1 MRFRLSLILAAAFVM
16 VIVAQAP
23 AQDSNYA
30 AQTLQNLNAQLRD
43 IQDQEA
49 ELKIRLEQLDF
60 DLKPENIDRF
70 FNGFGSTRPE
80 ELRKS
85 RRDQLQIE
93 KNRLVAKLDQLA
105 ASRADLQA
113 SIANAQAQAYQQSAL
128 GASTLALDRNRS
140 SSFWWMMMGIAAI
153 LLVLGSLVM
162 RVVIRER
169 QHY

>member
-1 MRFRLSLILAAAFVM
+1 MKFRLSLILAAAFVM
-16 VIVAQAP
+16 ILVTPAP
-23 AQDSNYA
+23 AQESNFA

-49 ELKIRLEQLDF
+49 ELKIRLEQLEF
-60 DLKPENIDRF
+60 DLKPENIERY
-70 FNGFGSTRPE
+70 FNGVGSTRPE

-93 KNRLVAKLDQLA
+93 KNRVLAKLNQLA
-105 ASRADLQA
+105 ASRADLQT

-128 GASTLALDRNRS
+128 GLSTISLDSPRG
-140 SSFWWMMMGIAAI
+140 SSFWWMLMGIAVI

-162 RVVIRER
+162 RIIIRER